1 VSLTVDT
8 DAVSEPGWKAIET
21 FSARELIDALSPDA
35 SYFGGRP
42 GAWIYRGQENADW
55 TLSPLA
61 FRPKEL
67 LYHPRRAEPFDNW
80 TNATQ
85 IEAELHAISRFFEIA
100 DASGLQLPE
109 DSQSLR
115 LTLRQL
121 SRRWLQ
127 NTESIAWP
135 PREIWS
141 LLALAQHHEVPTR
154 LLDWTRHALTAAYFA
169 ARRCARESQYSH
181 IAVWAYN
188 TFPHALAELTAVM
201 TNSENPVQLITAPYA
216 GNPNLRAQRG
226 VHLLLN
232 AEASIAP
239 STSAWRYDFAD
250 YLPKLGNPLPGTFP
264 LLKFTLPAD
273 FAAELLE
280 SLARRE
286 VGAAT
291 LFPGF
296 PGVVTCMRELD
307 QLTDASVPR
316 GTY

>member
-1 VSLTVDT
+1 MA
-8 DAVSEPGWKAIET
+8 DAHATSGRGWRTIET
-21 FSARELIDALSPDA
+21 FSPRELIDALSPDA
-35 SYFGGRP
+35 SYFGGQP

-61 FRPKEL
+61 FRPKDL
-67 LYHPRRAEPFDNW
+67 LYHPNRAEPFEAW

-85 IEAELHAISRFFEIA
+85 IEAELHAITRFFDIA
-100 DASGLQLPE
+100 DATGLQLPE

-121 SRRWLQ
+121 SRRWLP
-127 NTESIAWP
+127 NKEPIAWP

-169 ARRCARESQYSH
+169 ARRSARVSRYPH
-181 IAVWAYN
+181 MAVWAYN
-188 TFPHALAELTAVM
+188 TFPHAVAELTAVM
-201 TNSENPVQLITAPYA
+201 TNGVNPVELITAPYA
-216 GNPNLRAQRG
+216 VNPNLRAQRG

-232 AEASIAP
+232 EAASIILSAP
-239 STSAWRYDFAD
+239 ALRYDFAD
-250 YLPKLGNPLPGTFP
+250 YLPKLGNPLDSTFP
-264 LLKFTLPAD
+264 LLKFTLSGD
-273 FAAELLE
+273 FAAELLD
-280 SLARRE
+280 SLAKRE

-296 PGVVTCMRELD
+296 SGVVTCMRELD
-307 QLTDASVPR
+307 QLAQGNVLRSRDTS
-316 GTY
+316 T